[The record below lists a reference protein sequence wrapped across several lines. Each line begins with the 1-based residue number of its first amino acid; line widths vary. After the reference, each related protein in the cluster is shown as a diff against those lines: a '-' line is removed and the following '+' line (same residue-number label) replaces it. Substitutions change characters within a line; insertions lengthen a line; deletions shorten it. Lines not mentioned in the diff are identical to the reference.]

1 MAYAEEKMKW
11 EIQQEKR
18 LGQGLESCA
27 EFLWDSMLT
36 NTLDVAEVLGRA
48 EAARWLEETCG
59 QLLRKIQKM
68 LLDES
73 LTDADC
79 KQMLK
84 NICKEVSPLAA
95 DFGFR
100 DDL

>member
-18 LGQGLESCA
+18 VGQGLDSCA

-36 NTLDVAEVLGRA
+36 NTLDAAEVLGRA
-48 EAARWLEETCG
+48 ETARWLEVTCG
-59 QLLRKIQKM
+59 QLLRKIQGI

-73 LTDADC
+73 LTDEAC

-100 DDL
+100 DD

>member
-11 EIQQEKR
+11 EIQREKR
-18 LGQGLESCA
+18 LGQGLDSCA

-36 NTLDVAEVLGRA
+36 NTLDAAEILGRA
-48 EAARWLEETCG
+48 EAARWLEATCG
-59 QLLRKIQKM
+59 QLLRKIQGI

-73 LTDADC
+73 LTDEDC
-79 KQMLK
+79 KQILRS
-84 NICKEVSPLAA
+84 ICKEVSPLAA